1 MKAAPACVI
10 ATMLL
15 VGCGD
20 DAPSDAPPVISS
32 VLDLATA
39 EDSAGTLVIEASDP
53 EGLAVTVTV
62 TTPPAHGT
70 ATISGKTLRYAP
82 AADFHGPDEVRI
94 TVSDG
99 ARSTEALVSI
109 LVSAVNDAP
118 VVAPDS
124 YATLEDTALVVPVTA
139 VLANDTD
146 PDDDGLTVSAVGDA
160 SGGTV
165 TVAGGNIV
173 FTPSANTSGAASFT
187 YTVSDGTLSAT
198 ANVAVAVGAVND
210 APVATDDTAS
220 TGEEAVISL
229 SATLLVLNDSDE
241 DGQTLMVSAV
251 ANATGGQALLAGG
264 AVTFTP
270 ANNFNGS
277 AGFDYTVTDGAATDV
292 GHVTIAVTPIEDAPV
307 AVDDVA
313 TTPIG
318 TPLVIS
324 AGTLLAN
331 DTDPDPGAVKL
342 LVSVQNPQHGTVSS
356 NASTVTFTPEPG
368 YVGPASFEYFV
379 SDGILDDLG
388 LVQVTVTP
396 ICGDRVVSL
405 GETCDDGGTSPGDG
419 CGTTC
424 ATEMGWTCIGS
435 PSTCTPICNDGL
447 VRGGEPCDDG
457 NLDETDGCTT
467 ACVVGVPCTATALP
481 GGDRFAVVPATGT
494 CYASFDDDQATFTSA
509 AASCVALGGHLAT
522 VTSPAEQTA
531 VHAVHNPAQSPYI
544 GATDDANDA
553 DLVFDWVTDEP
564 WGFSTFA
571 SGQPD
576 DGPAGDG
583 ECLILTGAAS
593 AWADASCAIV
603 GAATGR
609 ICEIERAACGDG
621 IVQATRGEQCD
632 DGDFAAGDGCD
643 RTCLVET
650 LFISEYVEGSSN
662 NKVIEIANPRT
673 TPFDLAANACSLKL
687 FANGS
692 ATATNTLALA
702 GSIAGGDVFVAC
714 NTSVSAALSPQC
726 DVFNGGVMGF
736 NGDDALTLECNG
748 TVLDSFGQSGFDPG
762 TEWGTGLTSTADN
775 TLRKACGI
783 THGDPLATDV
793 FDPAATFRGLATDT
807 FDGIGLAACA
817 P

>member
-1 MKAAPACVI
+1 MKAGPACVI

-32 VLDLATA
+32 ALDLATA
-39 EDSAGTLVIEASDP
+39 EDTAATLVIDASDP
-53 EGLAVTVTV
+53 DGLAVTVAI
-62 TTPPAHGT
+62 TTPPTHGT
-70 ATISGKTLRYAP
+70 ATISGKALHYVP
-82 AADFHGPDEVRI
+82 AADFHGSDETRI

-99 ARSTEALVSI
+99 ARSTEALVTI
-109 LVSAVNDAP
+109 VVSAVNDAP
-118 VVAPDS
+118 VGGPDS
-124 YATLEDTALVVPVTA
+124 YATLEDTVLVVPATA

-146 PDDDGLTVSAVGDA
+146 PDHDSLTVMAVGGA

-165 TVAGGNIV
+165 SLAGGNIA
-173 FTPSANTSGAASFT
+173 FTPSPNTSGAASFT
-187 YTVSDGTLSAT
+187 YTVTDGTLSAT

-210 APVATDDTAS
+210 APVATDDTATVREDS
-220 TGEEAVISL
+220 SL
-229 SATLLVLNDSDE
+229 SLSTTLLVFNDSDD
-241 DGQTLMVSAV
+241 DGQTLMVTGV
-251 ANATGGQALLAGG
+251 ANATGGT
-264 AVTFTP
+264 AVLGVGLVAFTP
-270 ANNFNGS
+270 ALDFNGI

-292 GHVTIAVTPIEDAPV
+292 GHVTITVTPAEDPPV

-313 TTPIG
+313 STPIG
-318 TPLVIS
+318 TPLVLP
-324 AGTLLAN
+324 AATLLAN
-331 DTDPDPGAVKL
+331 DTDPDPGDVKTVAL
-342 LVSVQNPQHGTVSS
+342 VQNPQHGTLSL
-356 NASTVTFTPEPG
+356 NAGTVTFTPDPG

-379 SDGILDDLG
+379 SDGMLDDLG

-405 GETCDDGGTSPGDG
+405 GEACDDGGTSPGDG

-424 ATEMGWTCIGS
+424 ATEQGWTCTGS
-435 PSTCTPICNDGL
+435 PSACTPICNDGL
-447 VRGGEPCDDG
+447 VRGNEPCDDG

-467 ACVVGVPCTATALP
+467 ACVVGVPCTAAALP
-481 GGDRFAVVPATGT
+481 GGDRFAVIASTGT
-494 CYASFDDDQATFTSA
+494 CYASFDDDQTTFAAA

-522 VTSPAEQTA
+522 ITSAAEQAA
-531 VHAVHNPAQSPYI
+531 VHAVHNLAQAPYI
-544 GATDDANDA
+544 GATDDANDT

-564 WGFSTFA
+564 WGFTSFA
-571 SGQPD
+571 TGQPD
-576 DGPAGDG
+576 DGPTGDG
-583 ECLILTGAAS
+583 ECLILTGATS
-593 AWADASCAIV
+593 GWADASCSIV

-621 IVQATRGEQCD
+621 IVQPTRGEQCD
-632 DGDFAAGDGCD
+632 DGGFAPGDGCD

-650 LFISEYVEGSSN
+650 LYISEYVEGSSN
-662 NKVIEIANPRT
+662 NKALEIANPRT

-692 ATATNTLALA
+692 ATPTNTLALA
-702 GSIAGGDVFVAC
+702 GTIAGGDVFVAC

-726 DVFNGGVMGF
+726 DVLNGGVMAF

-748 TVLDSFGQSGFDPG
+748 AVLDSIGQTGFDPG

-783 THGDPLATDV
+783 THGDPLSTDV
-793 FDPAATFRGLATDT
+793 FEPAATFRGLATDT
-807 FDGIGLAACA
+807 FDGIGLATCA